1 MKWNM
6 IMITQKKRKANYF
19 YGYLPLNQ
27 KYSPVKNVLSI
38 IMIHCI
44 IFIIIINLSQNLDS
58 YILNG
63 CLKYYV
69 LTTGCY
75 MSPQFFLLY
84 HIQVHVWCLLYK
96 KNSSRPTLVASHQLK
111 KVKYMWDRHKQVD
124 LVASHQLKKR
134 LNMWDGHKH
143 VDLVASHQLKNS
155 TWVLLM
161 N

>member
-96 KNSSRPTLVASHQLK
+96 KNSSRPTINLRRLPNSLIHQQHPCTIFQLVTGY
-111 KVKYMWDRHKQVD
+111 KVHMFMPCITVMGWTHIR
-124 LVASHQLKKR
+124 
-134 LNMWDGHKH
+134 
-143 VDLVASHQLKNS
+143 
-155 TWVLLM
+155 
-161 N
+161 